1 MTQIYEV
8 LSKQFKVQNL
18 INRVHTSVHMYLQ
31 HVFYAYLQ
39 MLDFMK
45 MRAEHHGKG
54 EAGEVS
60 LTPMNLTTML
70 SNANSATKRSS
81 EQSLSP
87 HSPVSGRSGGLHHS
101 SRDLDDEQVD
111 SSNDRSRDRRSSG
124 DREIGS
130 DRSGDRDRHDHP
142 HQPTMKDLQS
152 QFFADLKRLGA
163 ASNIPTQS
171 TNSQQDT
178 HAATPSSTT
187 HSPPLNPPGT
197 PSKMEEENLPPR
209 KRKVSQEHQKSP
221 YNGLHEVER
230 PPAGSNGPTSA
241 PQPPPVAS
249 SESNDNSVECRN

>member
-1 MTQIYEV
+1 
-8 LSKQFKVQNL
+8 
-18 INRVHTSVHMYLQ
+18 
-31 HVFYAYLQ
+31 

-70 SNANSATKRSS
+70 SNANSATKRSW

-101 SRDLDDEQVD
+101 SRDLDNEHVD
-111 SSNDRSRDRRSSG
+111 SSNNRSRNRRSSG
-124 DREIGS
+124 DREIG
-130 DRSGDRDRHDHP
+130 DRDSVHHP
-142 HQPTMKDLQS
+142 HQPMMKDLQS
-152 QFFADLKRLGA
+152 QFFAYLKRLGA
-163 ASNIPTQS
+163 SSNIPTQS

-178 HAATPSSTT
+178 QAATPSSTT
-187 HSPPLNPPGT
+187 HSPPLNAPGT

-241 PQPPPVAS
+241 PPQPPSVAS
-249 SESNDNSVECRN
+249 SENNDNSVECRN

>member
-1 MTQIYEV
+1 
-8 LSKQFKVQNL
+8 
-18 INRVHTSVHMYLQ
+18 
-31 HVFYAYLQ
+31 

-111 SSNDRSRDRRSSG
+111 SSNDRDRSRDRRSSG

-130 DRSGDRDRHDHP
+130 DRSVDRDSVRDHLHH

-152 QFFADLKRLGA
+152 QFFADLKRLG
-163 ASNIPTQS
+163 SNIPTQS

-178 HAATPSSTT
+178 QAATPSSTT
-187 HSPPLNPPGT
+187 HSPPLNAPGT

-230 PPAGSNGPTSA
+230 PPPTGNGPTSA
-241 PQPPPVAS
+241 PPPPVAS
-249 SESNDNSVECRN
+249 SENNDNSVECRN